1 MSLAAKKA
9 PNLPMCEPAQT
20 VSGVDMGNHNPA
32 SMYREQAAMMGKM
45 FYTVE
50 EAAARLGMKVSW
62 LYERTRRKAIPH
74 RRLGKY
80 VRFTEEDLRAISN
93 AAATGTLQ

>member
-1 MSLAAKKA
+1 MT
-9 PNLPMCEPAQT
+9 EP
-20 VSGVDMGNHNPA
+20 VVM
-32 SMYREQAAMMGKM
+32 RKL

-50 EAAARLGMKVSW
+50 EAAERLGLRPSW

-80 VRFTEEDLRAISN
+80 VRFTEEDLRAIVD
-93 AAATGTLQ
+93 AAAKGTMQ

>member
-1 MSLAAKKA
+1 MGFAAKKDAYPPAIASQSAATAEPVNHDRA
-9 PNLPMCEPAQT
+9 PTYAAQS
-20 VSGVDMGNHNPA
+20 VAV
-32 SMYREQAAMMGKM
+32 GKM

-50 EAAARLGMKVSW
+50 EAAARLGLRVSW

-80 VRFTEEDLRAISN
+80 VRFTEDDLRAISD
-93 AAATGTLQ
+93 AAAAGTLQ

>member
-1 MSLAAKKA
+1 MT
-9 PNLPMCEPAQT
+9 EP
-20 VSGVDMGNHNPA
+20 VMI
-32 SMYREQAAMMGKM
+32 RKL

-50 EAAARLGMKVSW
+50 EAAARLGMKTSW

-80 VRFTEEDLRAISN
+80 VRFTEEDLQSISD
-93 AAATGTLQ
+93 AAATGVLQ

>member
-1 MSLAAKKA
+1 MRQRKEKGKVRFRSAVVFGG
-9 PNLPMCEPAQT
+9 
-20 VSGVDMGNHNPA
+20 VSGWLGPMA
-32 SMYREQAAMMGKM
+32 LLGKM

-50 EAAARLGMKVSW
+50 EAATRLGMKVSW

-80 VRFTEEDLRAISN
+80 VRFTEGDLRAISD